1 MTTQPGNFTD
11 QGVKGRPVLSPIEQ
25 SFSVAISELQKAVKD
40 SHGIEAEMTAARGY
54 AETAPL
60 PEGVFGSSDAA
71 AGLVKTWN
79 AAMGQRQKELKAMW
93 DVVYDLP
100 DRLAKTIERY
110 LKNETDTAGEIDYF
124 SKFEERNFD
133 QLNDAAADWSADPGA
148 DAGAADAGD
157 DGGQDAGAPPD
168 GPEVN
173 EVP

>member
-11 QGVKGRPVLSPIEQ
+11 EGVRGRPMLSPNEA

-40 SHGIEAEMTAARGY
+40 SHGVETEMTAARGY
-54 AETAPL
+54 AKNAPL
-60 PEGVFGSSDAA
+60 PDGVFGPSDAA

-79 AAMGQRQKELKAMW
+79 KAMDQRQKELKAVW

-100 DRLAKTIERY
+100 DRLAKTIEKY
-110 LKNETDTAGEIDYF
+110 LKNESDTSGEIDYF
-124 SKFEERNFD
+124 GKFEERNFD
-133 QLNDAAADWSADPGA
+133 QLNDAAANWSADPGS
-148 DAGAADAGD
+148 GAVT
-157 DGGQDAGAPPD
+157 DGGGPDGGAPPD